1 MGVLVSGLHE
11 EPYQRFIKLLSS
23 AHRESGLSLRE
34 LSDRSAIPGA
44 TLLSI
49 LRGRSFPPGLG
60 VVHALI
66 KALGVSPPREKA
78 ILEAY
83 DRAVNSSSSFVSG
96 DHRTGSAVIS
106 AVTQEHQANA
116 TMIRGER
123 APYFINGAGEKAEA
137 DSSGPPPLIADV
149 DGYDGR
155 PNPLTA
161 ATKAEFVAALRA
173 FWQWAGAP
181 SARKVA
187 NRHFSI
193 ALLNEAVA
201 DLVNAHARLDISQ
214 AWGDGTAVV
223 ADGTHMDTYLNN
235 LLAETS
241 VRHGK
246 PGGIAYHHI
255 SDTYIALFTHFIP
268 CGYGRPS
275 TSSRACSRTPPRSS
289 PPPCMRTPRASH
301 CLSSPWHTCWASTSC
316 PGSGTGRA

>member
-44 TLLSI
+44 TLVSI
-49 LRGRSFPPGLG
+49 LRGRSFPPGLR
-60 VVHALI
+60 VVHTLI

-137 DSSGPPPLIADV
+137 DSTGPPPLIADV

-181 SARKVA
+181 SARKLEVWSGRA
-187 NRHFSI
+187 FSHSTV
-193 ALLNEAVA
+193 NE
-201 DLVNAHARLDISQ
+201 
-214 AWGDGTAVV
+214 
-223 ADGTHMDTYLNN
+223 
-235 LLAETS
+235 LLAEAPCKRPPMKLPYVQGVIRGCGGDEKEIQRWSTAWRQIYQGAKKS
-241 VRHGK
+241 AGAEGK
-246 PGGIAYHHI
+246 V
-255 SDTYIALFTHFIP
+255 IP
-268 CGYGRPS
+268 LNAKAAP
-275 TSSRACSRTPPRSS
+275 
-289 PPPCMRTPRASH
+289 H
-301 CLSSPWHTCWASTSC
+301 
-316 PGSGTGRA
+316 SG